1 MVPSYY
7 GVKENPNYD
16 AEKLVDADS
25 EESNEQYEYFFGDS
39 AVSVPRAGVEIKT
52 PFEDGRVIDWQAFQK
67 LCEYCLIQI
76 LGSNAFENL
85 AEMPILLTEQIWAT
99 DADREAAMEIAFKE
113 WKVPAFYIIKVPVG
127 AVFACGKGSALVVDI
142 GAQFTTVT
150 PVFDGL
156 ALFKVSR
163 RSRHAGNYVDQHIL
177 DHLSKKGKKIVP
189 WYLVSGKEAVVPGE
203 EAKYTERSFDFPIPD
218 SFHQYQLT
226 RVVRDIKDE
235 IGEVAET
242 PLNDSTETSLKH
254 YEFPDGS
261 SIELEKERYDF
272 FECLFRP
279 VDYALDGEVFDKE
292 EAADTGGKERSG
304 SKSEDKKDKEQE
316 ITDSLIYTDRTT
328 TNFSSK
334 GISNLI
340 VDTINAC
347 DVDIRP
353 NLANNII
360 IVGSS
365 SLALGMT
372 DRINHDLTEALSGLK
387 IRIYASGNTV
397 ERKFAAWIGGSIL
410 ASLGTFHQLWIS
422 KKEYEESGAA
432 KLLEKR
438 FR

>member
-7 GVKENPNYD
+7 GVKENPDYD

-25 EESNEQYEYFFGDS
+25 DDTNEQYEYFFGES
-39 AVSVPRAGVEIKT
+39 AISVPRADVEIKT
-52 PFEDGRVIDWQAFQK
+52 PFEDGRVIDWPAFQK
-67 LCEYCLIQI
+67 LCEYCLVQL
-76 LGSNAFENL
+76 LGSNAFESL
-85 AEMPILLTEQIWAT
+85 SEMPILLTEQIWAT
-99 DADREAAMEIAFKE
+99 DADREAAMDIAFKE

-163 RSRHAGNYVDQHIL
+163 RSRHAGNYVDQHIIDQIL
-177 DHLSKKGKKIVP
+177 KKGKKIVP
-189 WYLVSGKEAVVPGE
+189 WYLVAGKEAVATGE
-203 EAKYTERSFDFPIPD
+203 AAKYTERSFDFTIPD

-226 RVVRDIKDE
+226 RVVRDLKDE
-235 IGEVAET
+235 IGEVTET
-242 PLNDSTETSLKH
+242 PLNNSSELSAKR

-261 SIELEKERYDF
+261 SIELEKERYEF

-279 VDYALDGEVFDKE
+279 GDYALDGESLEKE
-292 EAADTGGKERSG
+292 DETADEKDSSG
-304 SKSEDKKDKEQE
+304 SKSEEKKDKEQE
-316 ITDSLIYTDRTT
+316 ITDSLIYTDRKT

-334 GISNLI
+334 GISELI

-353 NLANNII
+353 NLANNVV

-387 IRIYASGNTV
+387 IRIYASGNTA
-397 ERKFAAWIGGSIL
+397 ERKFASWIGGSIL

-422 KKEYEESGAA
+422 KKEYEDSGAA